1 MGLVCLVLSEGPGML
16 NGGRWMRAFRPSY
29 FTPTDVLDE
38 VTEQAKEV
46 NVLRYA
52 ARAQAGLPLF
62 ESLSEARQ
70 LRAGPIRPLGATG
83 S

>member
-1 MGLVCLVLSEGPGML
+1 
-16 NGGRWMRAFRPSY
+16 MRAFRPSH

-46 NVLRYA
+46 NVLRYT
-52 ARAQAGLPLF
+52 ARAKAGLPLF
-62 ESLSEARQ
+62 ESSPEARQ
-70 LRAGPIRPLGATG
+70 LRARPIRPLGATG